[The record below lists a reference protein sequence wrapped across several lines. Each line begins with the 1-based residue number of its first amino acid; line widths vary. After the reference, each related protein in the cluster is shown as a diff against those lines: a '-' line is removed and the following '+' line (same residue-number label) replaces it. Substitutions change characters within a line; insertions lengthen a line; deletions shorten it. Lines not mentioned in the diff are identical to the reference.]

1 MYSEKFSTTAAIAK
15 INVTNVQIEG
25 MWMPCEYVQG
35 STGRVRVVMLAD
47 IEFEGLATRAVW
59 HDTVE
64 EGAAHFFMTIRPCRK
79 LAVRAPVAGRPIE
92 EWSFQQFLKRDLLVR
107 SA

>member
-1 MYSEKFSTTAAIAK
+1 MAYNQSLTQALAK

-25 MWMPCEYVQG
+25 TWMPCEYVQS
-35 STGRVRVVMLAD
+35 STGRVRVAMLAD
-47 IEFEGLATRAVW
+47 IEFEGPATRAVW

-64 EGAAHFFMTIRPCRK
+64 EGAAHFFTTVGLCRK
-79 LAVRAPVAGRPIE
+79 LAVRAPVAGRSIE
-92 EWSFQQFLKRDLLVR
+92 EWPFQQLLKRDLLAR